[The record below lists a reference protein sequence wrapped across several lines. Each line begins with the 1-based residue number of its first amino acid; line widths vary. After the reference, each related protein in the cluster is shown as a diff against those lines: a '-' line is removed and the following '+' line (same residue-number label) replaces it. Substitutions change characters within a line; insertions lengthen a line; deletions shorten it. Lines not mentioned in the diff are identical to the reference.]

1 MRKALVLVDYQND
14 FINGSLGFEK
24 ALSLKEEILKLLSE
38 FEGDLLITFDTH
50 EEDYLKTREGQNLP
64 IKHCIKNTFGWEMP
78 SEFVPFLSKAK
89 RVFHKD
95 SFGSLEL
102 ANFLAKSPYEEIHF
116 CGLVS
121 HICVFFNI
129 ILTFC
134 AKPNATLIL
143 HKNATTSFDESLE
156 NHAFELLKAYGVKL
170 VES

>member
-1 MRKALVLVDYQND
+1 MKKALVLVDYQND
-14 FINGSLGFEK
+14 FIDGSLGFEK
-24 ALSLKEEILKLLSE
+24 ALGLKDEILKLLGE

-50 EEDYLKTREGQNLP
+50 KEDYLKTREGQNLP
-64 IKHCIKNTFGWEMP
+64 IEHCIKGTKGWEMP
-78 SEFVPFLSKAK
+78 NEFTPFLSKAK
-89 RVFHKD
+89 KVFHKD
-95 SFGSLEL
+95 TFGSLEL

-121 HICVFFNI
+121 HICVFFNL
-129 ILTFC
+129 ILAFC

-143 HKNATTSFDESLE
+143 HKNATTSFDEGLE